1 MMRFILG
8 LVYTPGA
15 LALMAQCAGEEL
27 PNAHAVGGTAEIA
40 GGIAVVVTGANGY
53 YVDQAA
59 RTLDGAPWRIT
70 VYGPGTTRE
79 TLAFNREFDGVN
91 HFVGGLNSVLLGD
104 AVLEFSDTFGR
115 SCTILL
121 EGAPTHPRTGVHTPA
136 SWVWNNPVVF
146 ECYMLEH
153 EPDFLWRQPDSSTCF
168 TQLVAGGLPPINGL
182 DRGGMVEVFCYPPR
196 LLLP

>member
-15 LALMAQCAGEEL
+15 LALMAQCAGERL
-27 PNAHAVGGTAEIA
+27 PNAHAVGGTAEIS
-40 GGIAVVVTGANGY
+40 GGIVVVAEWANGY
-53 YVDQAA
+53 YVDGAA

-79 TLAFNREFDGVN
+79 TLAFNREFDGVD

-104 AVLEFSDTFGR
+104 AMLEFSDNFGR

-121 EGAPTHPRTGVHTPA
+121 EGSPTDPRTGVQIPA
-136 SWVWNNPVVF
+136 SWDWYNPVEF
-146 ECYMLEH
+146 GCSMIEH
-153 EPDFLWRQPDSSTCF
+153 EPDFLWQRPDSSTCF
-168 TQLVAGGLPPINGL
+168 TQLVAGLPPINGRE
-182 DRGGMVEVFCYPPR
+182 RGGMVEVFCYPR
-196 LLLP
+196 